1 MRRLVLATMLLAGT
15 ALVPAHAAQII
26 SFGQTSGSNTV
37 TATANGTL
45 TATTITITDADVL
58 IDQLFGTI
66 TPPAIAAI
74 MDLTATSVD
83 AAVPIGGQILQ
94 HYDGNFCIA
103 SGPGCTGTIDL
114 KGVFTDAAFGNAG
127 GTQLSVN
134 VSNPPDTL
142 TLSSD
147 VIPSADLSPP
157 GSFTLALSNVTPPL
171 QIAGST
177 IGSFGASF
185 SGTADASVNA
195 PEPASLTL
203 LGVGLLSLGLLR
215 RHRAP

>member
-1 MRRLVLATMLLAGT
+1 MKKLLLAATLIFGI
-15 ALVPAHAAQII
+15 PFAAGAVQII
-26 SFGQTSGSNTV
+26 SFGQTSGTNTV
-37 TATANGTL
+37 TATANGGL
-45 TATTITITDADVL
+45 TATTISIVDAGVL
-58 IDQLFGTI
+58 IDQIFGTV

-74 MDLTATSVD
+74 LDLTATSVD

-94 HYDGNFCIA
+94 HYDGSFCIA

-114 KGVFTDAAFGNAG
+114 QGVFTDAAFGNAG

-147 VIPSADLSPP
+147 VIPSGDLSPP
-157 GSFTLALSNVTPPL
+157 GSFTLALSNVTPAL
-171 QIAGST
+171 HIDGTT

-185 SGTADASVNA
+185 SGTADASVINT
-195 PEPASLTL
+195 PEPASLAL
-203 LGVGLLSLGLLR
+203 LGMGLLGLCFVR
-215 RHRAP
+215 RRMS